1 MQHDDRIYVG
11 HMLDTARRITSR
23 TSGLGR
29 GAFSGDEDLQL
40 ALTHLV
46 QMIGEAARKVSPTFR
61 ETHPSIPWAAI
72 IGMRHRVVH
81 DYLDV
86 DLDLVWE
93 VCSIEIPKLIPLLES
108 IAD

>member
-1 MQHDDRIYVG
+1 MQHDDRVYVG
-11 HMLDTARRITSR
+11 HRLDTARRIQAR
-23 TSGLGR
+23 VERLDR
-29 GAFSGDEDLQL
+29 GTFLTDEDLQL

-46 QMIGEAARKVSPTFR
+46 QMLGEAARKVSPRFR
-61 ETHPSIPWAAI
+61 EQNSSIPWPAI

-93 VCSIEIPKLIPLLES
+93 VCSVEIPRLIPQLEGA
-108 IAD
+108 IN